1 MEDIVIDNFHIGYW
15 DGFGYLEEAVLCID
29 RLINSPCSQLMKKYN
44 LNSKM
49 EYFHFILPHI
59 ARLFSI
65 DRKKLTKEWV
75 DVFGYQECFI
85 EILEKRYKEK
95 MSNE

>member
-49 EYFHFILPHI
+49 EYFHFILPQLI
-59 ARLFSI
+59 MIFSSFLLTTLFPL
-65 DRKKLTKEWV
+65 LT
-75 DVFGYQECFI
+75 DTLLTIFLIFI
-85 EILEKRYKEK
+85 
-95 MSNE
+95 